1 MPAGSLRSSN
11 TDRPRGGSLT
21 VLTNIAPC
29 LRPQLRRIL
38 GRRFQCNSSLIEL
51 QSPLLYNDMVVILS
65 NELGK
70 YGGRDPRLDEILWI
84 GRRESRV
91 HHVLV
96 APRQLSKLSETMP
109 HVWRSSCGDQDIA
122 QHLWVLGE
130 LQQILRRTDWQ
141 TEHDVDDERS
151 LGWDW
156 LTGPA
161 STYTGGELAG
171 AAEPS
176 RHRHR
181 RQILGRTRSSPG

>member
-1 MPAGSLRSSN
+1 M
-11 TDRPRGGSLT
+11 
-21 VLTNIAPC
+21 APSR
-29 LRPQLRRIL
+29 LDLRRDSD
-38 GRRFQCNSSLIEL
+38 R
-51 QSPLLYNDMVVILS
+51 
-65 NELGK
+65 
-70 YGGRDPRLDEILWI
+70 
-84 GRRESRV
+84 RRESRV

-96 APRQLSKLSETMP
+96 APRQLSELSVTMP
-109 HVWRSSCGDQDIA
+109 HVRRSSPREPALAASTHSRSAEQVWRSSCGDQDIA

-141 TEHDVDDERS
+141 TEDDVDDERS

-171 AAEPS
+171 AAEPN

-181 RQILGRTRSSPG
+181 RRILGF

>member
-65 NELGK
+65 NEASLFPLRAPIRLDCPHSTASPSPRAPPSLRQLGK

-84 GRRESRV
+84 GRDARLRV
-91 HHVLV
+91 GTCAWL
-96 APRQLSKLSETMP
+96 P
-109 HVWRSSCGDQDIA
+109 
-122 QHLWVLGE
+122 LG
-130 LQQILRRTDWQ
+130 
-141 TEHDVDDERS
+141 
-151 LGWDW
+151 
-156 LTGPA
+156 
-161 STYTGGELAG
+161 
-171 AAEPS
+171 
-176 RHRHR
+176 
-181 RQILGRTRSSPG
+181 